1 MATKGEPDLRL
12 VTSTDEKMSLDFEL
26 SLEVTTNSL
35 REALAILR
43 IIDDAE
49 LLAEVPSG
57 EAGVRHRQ
65 AVSLLAVLEREI
77 ERAIAAQDDLLRDPR
92 PTLVPRN

>member
-1 MATKGEPDLRL
+1 MAIKGEPDLRL
-12 VTSTDEKMSLDFEL
+12 VTSTNEKMSLDFEL

-49 LLAEVPSG
+49 LLAEVPMG

-77 ERAIAAQDDLLRDPR
+77 AGAIAAQDDLLRDPR
-92 PTLVPRN
+92 PTLVPRT